1 MDIEVKMIDVSG
13 RKKQQSGIIWPLGD
27 ANYSMIKYDAQKAW
41 SLSSID
47 WIHMI
52 VQ

>member
-1 MDIEVKMIDVSG
+1 MDKEVKMIDVSG
-13 RKKQQSGIIWPLGD
+13 RKKQQSGIIWPRGD
-27 ANYSMIKYDAQKAW
+27 ANYSVIKYDAQKAW

-47 WIHMI
+47 WIHGI